1 MANENTVVQEV
12 PNWTGTLLAKNAPV
26 AKRSGCPKERSD

>member
-12 PNWTGTLLAKNAPV
+12 PNWTGTLLANGEFHALL
-26 AKRSGCPKERSD
+26 E